1 MLLLPMSLELNWW
14 FSNDLNQLIYLLH
27 FTHIRGNKGG
37 GGKWRWTDKR
47 GVAAL
52 ARIFSSCFGLRSFVA
67 LHFTYIVESRLLE
80 KVLHKRHSDFPPLS
94 LLLISLSLS
103 LSFVSSSSSFKSS
116 SSQKMVERFFELF
129 CCVKLR

>member
-1 MLLLPMSLELNWW
+1 MSLELNWW

-37 GGKWRWTDKR
+37 VGGNEDELIR
-47 GVAAL
+47 GGGGGV

-94 LLLISLSLS
+94 LSLLLISLSLS